1 MAFVWKLLLINR
13 SFYNKKTLFTV
24 FKLVNLLICR
34 CILIPYDE
42 YNSTYFH
49 TMEAGKTNSQPVTC
63 SG

>member
-1 MAFVWKLLLINR
+1 MAFVCKLLLINR
-13 SFYNKKTLFTV
+13 SFYNKKTFLPV

-42 YNSTYFH
+42 YNSTY
-49 TMEAGKTNSQPVTC
+49 TMEAGKTNSKPVMC